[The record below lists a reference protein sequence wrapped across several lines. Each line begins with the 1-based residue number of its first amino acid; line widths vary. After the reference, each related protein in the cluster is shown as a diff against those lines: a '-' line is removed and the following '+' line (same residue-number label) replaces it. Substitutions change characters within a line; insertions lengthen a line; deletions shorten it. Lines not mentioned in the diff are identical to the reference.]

1 MYDSW
6 LTQSM
11 FENMIPD
18 IDQILTIL
26 QQLAWKRPT
35 KNLHLP
41 AWRSVRQS
49 SNPIIKQIQ
58 IKRLQN
64 FEGIISTS
72 RLKNGGCALLKQ
84 KEQQGTH
91 HFHFKKRRFV
101 SKGTSGAAVWL
112 GCFTEAAGG
121 MDTAGSHCC
130 AMCVFLGLNHLTL
143 SRYCR

>member
-1 MYDSW
+1 V
-6 LTQSM
+6 
-11 FENMIPD
+11 
-18 IDQILTIL
+18 
-26 QQLAWKRPT
+26 RP
-35 KNLHLP
+35 
-41 AWRSVRQS
+41 S

-64 FEGIISTS
+64 IEGIISTS
-72 RLKNGGCALLKQ
+72 RLENGGCALLKQ

-121 MDTAGSHCC
+121 MDTAGSHVAHGGNVCFFG
-130 AMCVFLGLNHLTL
+130 AEPFDIVKVL
-143 SRYCR
+143 

>member
-1 MYDSW
+1 MTHTEYVRKYD
-6 LTQSM
+6 TRH
-11 FENMIPD
+11 
-18 IDQILTIL
+18 
-26 QQLAWKRPT
+26 RPNFDNSPAIGVEET
-35 KNLHLP
+35 NNLHLP

-121 MDTAGSHCC
+121 MDTAGSHVAHGGNVCFFG
-130 AMCVFLGLNHLTL
+130 AEPFDIVKVL
-143 SRYCR
+143 